1 MEPKNSSYFS
11 LCEPDPK
18 GIKMPCIVM
27 GVIMELPILLNGANE
42 YGENMC
48 VLNYTI
54 HSGIFQ

>member
-1 MEPKNSSYFS
+1 
-11 LCEPDPK
+11 
-18 GIKMPCIVM
+18 
-27 GVIMELPILLNGANE
+27 MELPILLNGANE